1 MWCEYSVKGE
11 ERWLVQN
18 TADFTLDARSA
29 TAHYTKMTT
38 FALAVGN
45 RLIGAT
51 MRMIATDFRWYADA
65 DGQWLCIRTK
75 DAQSFLESVKQG
87 KTYSV
92 EIKEYRKP
100 RSLDANAYAW
110 VLIGKISA
118 KMNIPK
124 EEVYRKAIR
133 EIGGNSDT
141 VCVMEKAADAL
152 CEGWK
157 HNGIGWI
164 TERFPSKI
172 DGCVNVTLY
181 YGSSTYDSATMSRL
195 IDYIVDDAKELG
207 IETMTPQELARLEG
221 YDGKI

>member
-1 MWCEYSVKGE
+1 MKTDAFRYMRDSTGE
-11 ERWLVQN
+11 
-18 TADFTLDARSA
+18 
-29 TAHYTKMTT
+29 
-38 FALAVGN
+38 
-45 RLIGAT
+45 
-51 MRMIATDFRWYADA
+51 
-65 DGQWLCIRTK
+65 WLCIRTK
-75 DAQSFLESVKQG
+75 DAQSFLATVKEG
-87 KTYSV
+87 KEYSV
-92 EIKEYRKP
+92 EIKEHKP
-100 RSLDANAYAW
+100 KRSLDSNGYLW
-110 VLIGKISA
+110 VLCGKIAA

-152 CEGWK
+152 CEGWR
-157 HNGIGWI
+157 HNGIGWF

-195 IDYIVDDAKELG
+195 INYVVEDAKELG

-221 YDGKI
+221 YNG